1 MLEMALASLLSRR
14 LTVALST
21 LTVALATLLLLG
33 VERVRTETR
42 TSFAQTISGTDL
54 IVGPRTG
61 GMQLLLTSVFHIGN
75 GPDSG
80 VSWASYERWGQDARV
95 AWRVP
100 IALGDSHQGFT
111 VVGTTPGYFTHLR
124 YGEGQA
130 LRMAQGASFQQ
141 AHDVVLGAQVAR
153 QLGYRLGDKLT
164 LSHGAARAHHDGDEA
179 PHEDEHDHAQHPF
192 VVTGIL
198 APTGTPIDRTLHV
211 SLDALTRIHE
221 GWESGSASLLAQT
234 GVLAAAQDTATAPPT
249 RISAFLVGLHQ
260 PTAILGYQ
268 RAVNQFQGEALQAV
282 MPGVALAELW
292 QLMALA
298 EQALRVLSGFVM
310 LMGLLGMLA
319 ALLTGLN
326 ERRQEMA
333 ILRAVGAQP
342 RHIAALLMGETTTL
356 VSLGIACGLAGLYAC
371 ILTLAPWLRSSYGL
385 DLPVRAPT
393 PTEWQLMGGTLI
405 AGALIGLLPAWRA
418 CRLTSP

>member
-42 TSFAQTISGTDL
+42 ISFAQTISGTDL
-54 IVGPRTG
+54 IVGPRAG

-80 VSWASYERWGQDARV
+80 VSWASYERWGQDPRV

-111 VVGTTPGYFTHLR
+111 VVGTTPGYFMHLR
-124 YGEGQA
+124 YGDGQA
-130 LRMAQGASFQQ
+130 LRLTLGASLQQ
-141 AHDVVLGAQVAR
+141 AQDVVLGSQVAR

-164 LSHGAARAHHDGDEA
+164 LSHGAARAHHD
-179 PHEDEHDHAQHPF
+179 DEHDHAQHPF

-234 GVLAAAQDTATAPPT
+234 GLLAAAQTTPAAPPA
-249 RISAFLVGLHQ
+249 RISAFLIGLHH
-260 PTAILGYQ
+260 PTTILGYQ
-268 RAVNQFQGEALQAV
+268 RAVNLFQGEALQAV

-310 LMGLLGMLA
+310 LLGLLGMLT

-342 RHIAALLMGETTTL
+342 RHIAALLMGETTAL
-356 VSLGIACGLAGLYAC
+356 VVLGIACGLAGLYAC
-371 ILTLAPWLRSSYGL
+371 ILALSPWLRSNYGL
-385 DLPVRAPT
+385 DLPAHAPT
-393 PTEWQLMGGTLI
+393 ATEWQLMGGTML

-418 CRLTSP
+418 CRLISP

>member
-1 MLEMALASLLSRR
+1 MLRMALASLLSRR
-14 LTVALST
+14 LTVTLST
-21 LTVALATLLLLG
+21 LTVALSTLLLLG
-33 VERVRTETR
+33 VERLRTETR
-42 TSFAQTISGTDL
+42 HSFAQTISGTDL

-61 GMQLLLTSVFHIGN
+61 GLQLLLTSVFHIG
-75 GPDSG
+75 SG
-80 VSWASYERWGQDARV
+80 QGSGLSWASYERWGRDARV

-100 IALGDSHQGFT
+100 LALGDQHQGFT
-111 VVGTTPGYFTHLR
+111 VVGTTPDYFVHLR
-124 YGEGQA
+124 YGDGQT
-130 LRMAQGASFQQ
+130 LRMAQGAAFQQ
-141 AHDVVLGAQVAR
+141 VKEVVLGAQVAR

-164 LSHGAARAHHDGDEA
+164 LSHGTGHDADE
-179 PHEDEHDHAQHPF
+179 PEHDDEHDHAEHPV

-211 SLDALTRIHE
+211 SLDTLTRIHE
-221 GWESGSASLLAQT
+221 GWESGSASLLSQT
-234 GVLAAAQDTATAPPT
+234 GVLAASQDSPATAPT
-249 RISAFLVGLHQ
+249 HISAMLIGLHQ

-268 RAVNQFQGEALQAV
+268 RAVNQFHSEALQAV

-298 EQALRVLSGFVM
+298 EQALRALSGFVM
-310 LMGLLGMLA
+310 LMGLLGMLT

-356 VSLGIACGLAGLYAC
+356 VSLGIACGIAGLYAC
-371 ILTLAPWLRSSYGL
+371 ILALAPWLRGAYGL

-393 PTEWQLMGGTLI
+393 PAEWQLMGLTLLT
-405 AGALIGLLPAWRA
+405 GALIGLLPAWRA
-418 CRLTSP
+418 YRMAHEQT